1 MNLKRL
7 KPWAALLAVI
17 IMIIAA
23 SPATAANIDDLRK
36 KQKDISSQIEN
47 LKQNINRVNNSKKTV
62 VDEIAELER
71 QLVAA
76 QKELDD
82 AEAMLRETQAKLAN
96 TTEQLKQAEERVEE
110 QKDDLN

>member
-62 VDEIAELER
+62 VDEIAEWKDNWSQPKRNWMMPR
-71 QLVAA
+71 QG
-76 QKELDD
+76 
-82 AEAMLRETQAKLAN
+82 
-96 TTEQLKQAEERVEE
+96 
-110 QKDDLN
+110 